1 MVQKFRQLI
10 LILVSFGLLFGCGKK
25 ENDPEIEDFSA
36 QQIFESATGNI
47 ENNRFRLGA
56 RKFEEIERLYPY
68 SDYARQGTLQ
78 AAYAYNLAREYDLSR
93 DAAERFLSFY
103 PGDQDAGYAQYLV
116 AMSYYHQLDL
126 KGRDR
131 AIAKSTLDALFKVVQ
146 DYGDSRYAQSANF
159 QIDIV
164 VDRLAIK
171 EMEVGRY
178 YLSNQHYGAAIKRF
192 SKVVDNTF
200 LDDFQILDEEEEISL
215 AAEPQPKFSDLYTKA
230 TSHVP
235 EALHR
240 LVEAYISIGLISEAE
255 EAATILAYNFNES
268 DWYSD
273 TYTLLQNVGANVPP
287 EKPKDGFFR
296 RFNRMT
302 IKGEW
307 L

>member
-1 MVQKFRQLI
+1 MIQKFRPLI
-10 LILVSFGLLFGCGKK
+10 LIIVSFSLLFGCGKK
-25 ENDPEIEDFSA
+25 ENDPEIEDFTA
-36 QQIFESATGNI
+36 QQIFESASGNI
-47 ENNRFRLGA
+47 EDNRFRLAA

-131 AIAKSTLDALFKVVQ
+131 AIAKSTLDALFEVVQ
-146 DYGDSRYAQSANF
+146 DYGDSRYAQAANF

-200 LDDFQILDEEEEISL
+200 LDDFQIIDEEEDISL

-255 EAATILAYNFNES
+255 EAAAILAYNFNDS
-268 DWYSD
+268 DWYGD

-302 IKGEW
+302 LKGEW

>member
-1 MVQKFRQLI
+1 MQLFRPLI
-10 LILVSFGLLFGCGKK
+10 LIIISFSLLFGCGRK
-25 ENDPEIEDFSA
+25 EDDPEIEDFTA
-36 QQIFESATGNI
+36 QQIFESASN
-47 ENNRFRLGA
+47 NVNDNRFRLAA

-68 SDYARQGTLQ
+68 SDYSRQATLQ

-131 AIAKSTLDALFKVVQ
+131 AIAKNTLDALFEVVQ
-146 DYGDSRYAQSANF
+146 EYGDSQYAQSAYH

-192 SKVVDNTF
+192 SKVIDNTF
-200 LDDFQILDEEEEISL
+200 LDDFQILDEEDDISL
-215 AAEPQPKFSDLYTKA
+215 ADEPQAKFSDLYNKA

-240 LVEAYISIGLISEAE
+240 LVESYVSLGLITEAE
-255 EAATILAYNFNES
+255 EAAAILAYNFNDT
-268 DWYSD
+268 DWYND
-273 TYTLLQNVGANVPP
+273 TYNLLQRVGADIPP
-287 EKPKDGFFR
+287 EKPRDGFFR
-296 RFNRMT
+296 KFNRMT
-302 IKGEW
+302 IRGEW

>member
-1 MVQKFRQLI
+1 MIPRFRL
-10 LILVSFGLLFGCGKK
+10 LILVIISFSLLFGCGRK

-36 QQIFESATGNI
+36 QQIFESASRNL
-47 ENNRFRLGA
+47 EDNRFRLAA

-78 AAYAYNLAREYDLSR
+78 AAYTYNLAREYDLSR
-93 DAAERFLSFY
+93 DAADRFLSFY
-103 PGDQDAGYAQYLV
+103 PGDQDAGYAQYLI

-131 AIAKSTLDALFKVVQ
+131 AIAKSTLDALFQVVQ
-146 DYGDSRYAQSANF
+146 DYGDSQYAQSANF

-178 YLSNQHYGAAIKRF
+178 YLSKQHYGAAIKRF

-200 LDDFQILDEEEEISL
+200 LDDFQILDEEDISL
-215 AAEPQPKFSDLYTKA
+215 VAEPEPKFSELYTKS

-240 LVEAYISIGLISEAE
+240 LVEAYVSIGLISEAE
-255 EAATILAYNFNES
+255 ESAAILAYNFNDS
-268 DWYSD
+268 VWYND
-273 TYTLLQNVGANVPP
+273 TYNLLQNVGANVPP
-287 EKPKDGFFR
+287 EKPRDGFFR
-296 RFNRMT
+296 KFNRLT